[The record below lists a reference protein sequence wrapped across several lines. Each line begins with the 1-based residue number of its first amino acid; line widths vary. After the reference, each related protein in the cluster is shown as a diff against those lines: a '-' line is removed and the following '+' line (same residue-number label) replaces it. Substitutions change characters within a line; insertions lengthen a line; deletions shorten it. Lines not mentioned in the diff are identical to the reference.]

1 MSEEIEIAEGTGSV
15 FEDLGFA
22 DADLMELKASLA
34 AELLRIMRERK
45 ISVRAVG
52 KLAGVHFSDIEK
64 IRKCKLDS
72 FSFDRLYRIVR
83 TLDKRVNVKI
93 TLGDESAAA

>member
-1 MSEEIEIAEGTGSV
+1 MNDEIEISEGTGNV

-22 DADLMELKASLA
+22 DADLMELKASMA

-45 ISVRAVG
+45 ISVRAAG
-52 KLAGVHFSDIEK
+52 KLASVHFSDIEK

-72 FSFDRLYRIVR
+72 FSFDRLYRIIR
-83 TLDKRVNVKI
+83 TLDKRVNVEI
-93 TLGDESAAA
+93 TVKQRAA